1 MKIGILK
8 ADSVREEFQSEFGDY
23 PDMFIRLLSESSKD
37 ALSFETYNVQ
47 EAVYPNYIDDCD
59 VYIITGSRFSVYE
72 DLHWIRRLESFVVEL
87 HAVKK
92 KLVGICFGHQLIA
105 LALGGKAELA
115 QAGWGVGV
123 HTTQVLQH
131 QDFMCP
137 STTNFTA
144 IVSHQDQVTEL
155 PRGAECLA
163 GSDFCP
169 NAMTRVGDHIL
180 TFQGHPE
187 FETGYSRKLIE
198 FRQEIIGE
206 TIYSQGL
213 ESLTQ
218 KTDEDILAQWILKF
232 CEA

>member
-1 MKIGILK
+1 MKIGILQ

-23 PDMFIRLLSESSKD
+23 PDMFIRLLCKFSED
-37 ALSFETYNVQ
+37 VLTFETYNVQ
-47 EAVYPNYIDDCD
+47 EAVYPNHIDDCD

-92 KLVGICFGHQLIA
+92 KLVGICFGHQLVA

-123 HTTQVLQH
+123 HTTKVVQNEE
-131 QDFMCP
+131 FMSP
-137 STTNFTA
+137 SKATFTA
-144 IVSHQDQVTEL
+144 IVSHQDQVTKL
-155 PRGAECLA
+155 PTGAECLA
-163 GSDFCP
+163 GSEFCP
-169 NAMTRVGDHIL
+169 YAMTRIGDHIL

-187 FETGYSRKLIE
+187 FETAYSRKLIE
-198 FRQEIIGE
+198 LRQEIIGE
-206 TIYSQGL
+206 AVYSQGV

-218 KTDEDILAQWILKF
+218 KTDEGILAQWILRF